1 MQCQLLSIGLWG
13 FLSTLFLLLSP
24 SLSVLKCYT
33 RCGLIIGRWWR
44 RNAAFQEVSREL
56 RRISYGERSY
66 HRGVKGEKREDERLW
81 WRGV

>member
-1 MQCQLLSIGLWG
+1 MSVVEHRIVGVSLH
-13 FLSTLFLLLSP
+13 
-24 SLSVLKCYT
+24 SLSFTGSISLGTQMLCSLLF
-33 RCGLIIGRWWR
+33 GHRWWR

-56 RRISYGERSY
+56 RRISYCERSY